1 LILINKTN
9 LTQEQKYSR
18 NLFLLSIL
26 MKLRMKKIWSDL
38 IQSFTQWEVK
48 IKGPMYHN
56 CLERDYMNTFKI
68 FLYPISNKQ
77 MIVTHSN
84 TYFVKLFYWKKK
96 KKFHFEFNHIIT
108 IWSTIGYFCHAWPFT
123 SSSLWLFQHIAI
135 NHFILLLFIF
145 NSAKHLFL
153 NTYCFSQWCKDYL
166 NRLQHI

>member
-1 LILINKTN
+1 MILINKTN

-96 KKFHFEFNHIIT
+96 EISFRIQSHYYDMVNNRILLPCMAFHII
-108 IWSTIGYFCHAWPFT
+108 IIMIISTYR
-123 SSSLWLFQHIAI
+123 
-135 NHFILLLFIF
+135 N
-145 NSAKHLFL
+145 
-153 NTYCFSQWCKDYL
+153 
-166 NRLQHI
+166 